1 MKIED
6 YKEMSNNVQVPDRVL
21 EAYENALEEIR
32 GNLVKTERRHT
43 GWQHFSIL
51 SKVAIIFGVL
61 LIVSGGTFLSVKAY
75 ISHLEKLENMS
86 NEEII
91 DLYETID
98 KQDGYAAFV
107 VENEYQNELE
117 AFFAVVVV

>member
-32 GNLVKTERRHT
+32 GNLVKTEKRHT
-43 GWQHFSIL
+43 GWKHFSIL

-75 ISHLEKLENMS
+75 TFSAKEGV
-86 NEEII
+86 II
-91 DLYETID
+91 RPLSAKT
-98 KQDGYAAFV
+98 V
-107 VENEYQNELE
+107 P
-117 AFFAVVVV
+117 